1 MQILTYTYIYVLTY
15 VYIDAYMYVSPA
27 MDHQLDT
34 VIESVMRF
42 LMLWFLL
49 WDSKRPDP
57 TRRIRRHFPVNRIY
71 GVHLSIVCSNGS
83 DWRMATGSGELFNYR
98 SRLTG
103 DNKESPNASR
113 LQTTTVR
120 TCSEK
125 HIPPFF

>member
-1 MQILTYTYIYVLTY
+1 
-15 VYIDAYMYVSPA
+15 
-27 MDHQLDT
+27 
-34 VIESVMRF
+34 MRF

-125 HIPPFF
+125 HIPRSPSHLLMQWNRYGQLSIVHCPLACCCFVQINSAT